1 MKDEIPEQLQK
12 LIQIL
17 TMKLEIDDCDWK
29 IDDVILDNKKISEL
43 RNQPRVIRGKIE
55 KKKYLTQDIA
65 QKPLDS
71 CDMNSC
77 KNINM
82 LKLLADCKNVIKL

>member
-12 LIQIL
+12 LIRIL
-17 TMKLEIDDCDWK
+17 TMKLDIDNCDLE

-43 RNQPRVIRGKIE
+43 RNQPRVIRGKVE

-71 CDMNSC
+71 CDNNSY
-77 KNINM
+77 KNIKM
-82 LKLLADCKNVIKL
+82 LKLLADCENVIKL